1 MGEDFSS
8 SFSGLSSVVEEVFW
22 GGGGSVVCHKTEL
35 AFSDL
40 PSVFRA
46 TMMMMMMYGS
56 YKHDPN

>member
-22 GGGGSVVCHKTEL
+22 GGDSVVCHKTEL